1 MGLIEEFEE
10 TYWEHGHLVI
20 GIDEAGRGPMA
31 GPLVVSG
38 VVFPIGYND
47 ERINDSKKLSAKK
60 RDELVS
66 IIMTE
71 ALWTQTIIVD
81 VETIDTKNIY
91 KATQD
96 AMRDIANE
104 AIVTHVLTDAMTLVD
119 CIHPHT
125 SIVKGDQR
133 SISIAAASILAK
145 TRRDEI
151 MLEIDE
157 EFPQYGFKNHKGY
170 GTKKHKESISEFG
183 RCIHHRNS
191 FKFKDES

>member
-66 IIMTE
+66 IILTE
-71 ALWTQTIIVD
+71 ALWTQTIIVA
-81 VETIDTKNIY
+81 VEIIDTKNIY

-96 AMRDIANE
+96 AMRDIENE
-104 AIVTHVLTDAMTLVD
+104 AIVTHVLTDA
-119 CIHPHT
+119 I
-125 SIVKGDQR
+125 
-133 SISIAAASILAK
+133 
-145 TRRDEI
+145 
-151 MLEIDE
+151 
-157 EFPQYGFKNHKGY
+157 N
-170 GTKKHKESISEFG
+170 
-183 RCIHHRNS
+183 
-191 FKFKDES
+191 